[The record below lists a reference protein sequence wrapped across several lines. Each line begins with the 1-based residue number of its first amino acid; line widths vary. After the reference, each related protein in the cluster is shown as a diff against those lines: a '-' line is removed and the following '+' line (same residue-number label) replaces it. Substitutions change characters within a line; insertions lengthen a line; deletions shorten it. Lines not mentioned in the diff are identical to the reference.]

1 MKKSI
6 NLLLFLTMC
15 SGGSE
20 QTQTET
26 TPQAE
31 DIGEV
36 INHMSLVDYPAKL
49 YVAGAIATEG
59 HRRVEGALSIIEA
72 ILG

>member
-6 NLLLFLTMC
+6 ILLLFLTMC

-20 QTQTET
+20 QAQTET

-49 YVAGAIATEG
+49 YFAGDIPAEV
-59 HRRVEGALSIIEA
+59 HSRVEYALSLIHI
-72 ILG
+72 